1 MLKLI
6 KQIVVLLNPSQRRR
20 FYALQI
26 LVVIMAIMEILGVAS
41 IIPFMG
47 LVGDMNQLQED
58 NILAQVYQASG
69 LGSEAQFV
77 FLLGFGVLIMLLL
90 SAVISMFTTWMQS
103 MLANKIGSE
112 IADRLYTYYLMQ
124 NWLFHASGSS
134 AQLTKKIAVE
144 TQRVTGHI
152 LMPVS
157 YTHLT
162 LPTKA

>member
-1 MLKLI
+1 
-6 KQIVVLLNPSQRRR
+6 
-20 FYALQI
+20 
-26 LVVIMAIMEILGVAS
+26 
-41 IIPFMG
+41 
-47 LVGDMNQLQED
+47 
-58 NILAQVYQASG
+58 
-69 LGSEAQFV
+69 
-77 FLLGFGVLIMLLL
+77 MLLL

-152 LMPVS
+152 LMPLMYLNARIILVLLMVIS
-157 YTHLT
+157 IFIYEPKVAIIGFTT
-162 LPTKA
+162 FIKT